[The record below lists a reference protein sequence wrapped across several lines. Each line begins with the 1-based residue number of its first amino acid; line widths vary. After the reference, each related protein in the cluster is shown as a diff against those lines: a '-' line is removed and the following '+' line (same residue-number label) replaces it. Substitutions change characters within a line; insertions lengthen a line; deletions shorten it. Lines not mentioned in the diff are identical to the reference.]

1 MLRRKAESKLLK
13 WKSRADRKPLLV
25 RGVRQCGKTHLLRHA
40 SMGMFENVAYVNLEN
55 DPAARADFLSGLDP
69 RRIVTSL
76 VARTGQRIV
85 PGKTLI
91 VIDEVQAC
99 EEALTS
105 LKYFSEDAPQY
116 HVAAADSFI
125 GNGQHT

>member
-1 MLRRKAESKLLK
+1 MLRRKAESKLLE
-13 WKSRADRKPLLV
+13 WKSRTDRKPLLV

-40 SMGMFENVAYVNLEN
+40 AMDMFENVAYVNLEN

-76 VARTGQRIV
+76 EARTGQRIV

-99 EEALTS
+99 EL
-105 LKYFSEDAPQY
+105 LGVPFGVGLGHIRRGP
-116 HVAAADSFI
+116 SFARYPA
-125 GNGQHT
+125 GC